1 MTPLSFRFL
10 KVLSIGA
17 VAGLALA
24 ACGTSSTTGTN
35 LAADQTLKFPLLDD
49 YATLDPGIA
58 DAETDQE
65 IGQNL
70 FNGLVKFDNNLNVVP
85 DIASSVPT
93 ATDGGLTYT
102 FTLRKDV
109 TFSNGD
115 KLTAKDVLYSWN
127 RAAAMSGAYGTS
139 YGGNL
144 SPITG
149 YDKVSKSTA
158 VGAALETLL
167 EKSDPSVTMSGLT
180 APDGPTGYT
189 VVAKLS
195 SPAGWWLSAIALTDS
210 TGMVVDQNAVKQD
223 FDNWWAS
230 PATAVGTGP
239 YKMTARTPKQSED
252 FAAVSNWWGSPK
264 PTVTKIHIDILQN
277 AASAITA
284 YEQGSYDIY
293 GYGGWS
299 QAAGVAD
306 IQRIQNTSNE
316 SKQLLLHPKVRTT
329 WVTFNMVSDS
339 SRPAK
344 GPFTLAGGQSAHDLR
359 MAFDLAVDK
368 TKLASV
374 VCGNILCSPATGGLI
389 TKGLT
394 GYLGDNADPLAAF
407 DPAKAKQLLKS
418 ADPDGKKTANLTY
431 AYDPETPVF
440 KDSAVFLQDQWQTN
454 LGIKVNLISVS
465 HHAFI
470 QARLKGSY
478 VLSRDGW
485 QADYNHPQDW
495 FSGLWGTAL
504 GCPDSG
510 CTSGYA
516 TKAYDDLL
524 AKANAEPLASALADY
539 KALSQQLIDDVAYI
553 PLFYSVGA
561 FLIKPYVQ
569 GAGSNNFVDYPW
581 NNLQILQH

>member
-1 MTPLSFRFL
+1 MTPSVLRIL
-10 KVLSIGA
+10 KVLS
-17 VAGLALA
+17 VAGIASLVLG
-24 ACGTSSTTGTN
+24 ACGGGGTTGTS
-35 LAADQTLKFPLLDD
+35 LAKDQTLRFPLLDD
-49 YATLDPGIA
+49 YTTLDPGVA

-70 FNGLVKFDNNLNVVP
+70 FNGLVKFDNNLNVTADLATKMP
-85 DIASSVPT
+85 DVSS
-93 ATDGGLTYT
+93 DGLTYT
-102 FTLRKDV
+102 FSLRHDV

-115 KLTAKDVLYSWN
+115 KFTSKDVLYSWN

-149 YDKVSKSTA
+149 YDKVSTNAA
-158 VGAALETLL
+158 VGSKLEALL
-167 EKSDPSVTMSGLT
+167 EAKDPSVIMPGLT
-180 APDGPTGYT
+180 APDDYT
-189 VVAKLS
+189 VMAKLS

-223 FDNWWAS
+223 FDNWWTN
-230 PATAVGTGP
+230 PATAIGTGP
-239 YKMTARTPKQSED
+239 YKMTSRIPKQSEE

-264 PTVTKIHIDILQN
+264 PTVTKVHIDILQS

-284 YEQGSYDIY
+284 YEQGTYDLY

-306 IQRIQNTSNE
+306 IKRIQATSSE
-316 SKQLLLHPKVRTT
+316 SKQLVLHPKVRTT

-339 SRPAK
+339 KRAAK

-359 MAFDLAVDK
+359 LAFDLAVDK
-368 TKLASV
+368 QKLAEV
-374 VCGNILCSPATGGLI
+374 VCGNILCTPATGGII
-389 TKGLT
+389 TKGLI
-394 GYLGDNADPLAAF
+394 GYLGDNADPLAKF
-407 DPAKAKQLLKS
+407 DPTQAKTLLKS
-418 ADPDGKKTANLTY
+418 ADPDGSKTANLTY
-431 AYDPETPVF
+431 VYDPETPVF

-454 LGIKVNLISVS
+454 LGIHVNLQAQS

-470 QARLKGSY
+470 TARLAGKY
-478 VLSRDGW
+478 VIDRDGW

-495 FSGLWGTAL
+495 FSGLYGSAL

-510 CTSGYA
+510 CTSGYGP
-516 TKAYDDLL
+516 KAYDDLL
-524 AKANAEPLASALADY
+524 AQANAKPIDQALPDY
-539 KALSQQLIDDVAYI
+539 KKLSQMLIDDVVYI

-561 FLIKPYVQ
+561 FLFKPYLQ
-569 GAGSNNFVDYPW
+569 GAGTNNFVDYNW
-581 NNLQILQH
+581 NQIQILSH